1 METISNKRKVAGVT
15 LVVLGGGWLF
25 KSFLVLMI
33 SSSSYM

>member
-1 METISNKRKVAGVT
+1 MKTISNKRKVAGVT
-15 LVVLGGGWLF
+15 LVILGAGWLV